1 MIVEEIK
8 AKSILRKH
16 KKIDSWF
23 VARYGMNLYRGCAH
37 NCVYCDGRAEKYNVE
52 GEFGRKVAVKV
63 NALEIL
69 SRELDPSKKRV
80 PLKAGYVIV
89 GGGVGDS
96 YQPVEE
102 KYELTRKVLE
112 LLYRLNRPIHILTKS
127 TLVERDLDI
136 IKGINAQNK
145 AIVSFSFSSAD
156 DRISAI
162 FEPGVPS
169 PSRRFETMA
178 RIKSEGI
185 ACGLFLMPVI
195 PFITDAP
202 RKIEGVIKKA
212 HRVGVDFIIFSALTL
227 KEGRQKEYFHSV
239 LKEHYPNLILEYL
252 NIYPKNKWGGP
263 TKEYSGILEGIFRST
278 AARYRIPVR
287 IPPSLYKDLLDEN
300 DRVVVI
306 LEHLDYLLRLRGR
319 PSPYG
324 YAAYSISQLK
334 EPISSMQG
342 RLRSLKGVGK
352 MTESI
357 IREILRIGTSTYYE
371 RLMG

>member
-1 MIVEEIK
+1 M
-8 AKSILRKH
+8 
-16 KKIDSWF
+16 
-23 VARYGMNLYRGCAH
+23 
-37 NCVYCDGRAEKYNVE
+37 
-52 GEFGRKVAVKV
+52 
-63 NALEIL
+63 
-69 SRELDPSKKRV
+69 
-80 PLKAGYVIV
+80 
-89 GGGVGDS
+89 
-96 YQPVEE
+96 EE